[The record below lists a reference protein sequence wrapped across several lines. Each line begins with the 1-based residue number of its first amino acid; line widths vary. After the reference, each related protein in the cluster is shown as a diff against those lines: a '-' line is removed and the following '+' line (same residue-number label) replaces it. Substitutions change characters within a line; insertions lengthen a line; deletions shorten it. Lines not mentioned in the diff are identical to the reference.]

1 MLTTRRPHIAAVKL
15 DINWHPGL
23 SIYASE
29 KFLKAVSDEYG
40 WVGGTDDQGELRC
53 VLPYTVIRKA
63 GCQMIRFRTETL
75 PVLAELDQ
83 VEERAFLDGVIE
95 YFRETGADMI
105 IPSGNGAVF
114 RAYPQDAMA
123 APYGTFLQT
132 LDQTPNALFN
142 TLHTDCRY
150 NVRKAAK
157 SGIEIKCGMQYL
169 DAAVTLIRETLKR
182 SDAEQIVGADELV
195 RIVKALDDNVRVFV
209 AEFQGKVQACM
220 ISPFSGHTAYDWY
233 SGTIDRPERGAMH
246 LLLWEAMKTF
256 QASGVRH
263 FDFQGV
269 RIEPDKGS
277 KQEGIYNFKMRFGGR
292 LVRGYMWKYSF
303 RPVKFGAYPLAMRV
317 LRGGDIVD
325 RERGKLANQGL

>member
-1 MLTTRRPHIAAVKL
+1 M
-15 DINWHPGL
+15 
-23 SIYASE
+23 
-29 KFLKAVSDEYG
+29 
-40 WVGGTDDQGELRC
+40 
-53 VLPYTVIRKA
+53 
-63 GCQMIRFRTETL
+63 
-75 PVLAELDQ
+75 
-83 VEERAFLDGVIE
+83 
-95 YFRETGADMI
+95 
-105 IPSGNGAVF
+105 
-114 RAYPQDAMA
+114 
-123 APYGTFLQT
+123 
-132 LDQTPNALFN
+132 
-142 TLHTDCRY
+142 
-150 NVRKAAK
+150 
-157 SGIEIKCGMQYL
+157 
-169 DAAVTLIRETLKR
+169 IRETLKR

-303 RPVKFGAYPLAMRV
+303 RPVKFGAYSLAMRV